1 MVTELGNYVS
11 QGDDDLNQR
20 KQYQIIYSSL
30 QPFHRLLCCQLLSSS
45 RWLVFCSHVTVPSS
59 MHGAHN
65 KRTPIMA
72 GSPSSILSGEEKNGQ
87 LAMPCCDTGSW
98 KGGYACVSF
107 HK

>member
-1 MVTELGNYVS
+1 
-11 QGDDDLNQR
+11 
-20 KQYQIIYSSL
+20 
-30 QPFHRLLCCQLLSSS
+30 
-45 RWLVFCSHVTVPSS
+45 
-59 MHGAHN
+59 
-65 KRTPIMA
+65 MA